1 MRLAVLLR
9 HCLAGVALA
18 ITVANGTAAQQADA
32 GQEASALRSPV
43 LLIDPERLFQESLF
57 GQRVLDELRTES
69 EALAAENRRI
79 EADLTEEERS
89 LTERRPTMEAEAF
102 RQAADAFDAKVQDI
116 RRAQDAKEKALQNA
130 VTEGREAFF
139 AAAQNIIGQ
148 LMVDAGSVVVLDR
161 RSVFLSVGAID
172 ITDSAL
178 ETVNATLGSG
188 EETAAQ

>member
-130 VTEGREAFF
+130 VNEGREAFF

>member
-1 MRLAVLLR
+1 
-9 HCLAGVALA
+9 
-18 ITVANGTAAQQADA
+18 
-32 GQEASALRSPV
+32 
-43 LLIDPERLFQESLF
+43 
-57 GQRVLDELRTES
+57 
-69 EALAAENRRI
+69 
-79 EADLTEEERS
+79 
-89 LTERRPTMEAEAF
+89 MEAEAF

>member
-57 GQRVLDELRTES
+57 GQRVLNELRTES

-116 RRAQDAKEKALQNA
+116 RRAQDAKEKALKNA
-130 VTEGREAFF
+130 VNEGREAFF

>member
-57 GQRVLDELRTES
+57 GQRVFDELRTES

-130 VTEGREAFF
+130 VNEGREAFF

>member
-1 MRLAVLLR
+1 
-9 HCLAGVALA
+9 
-18 ITVANGTAAQQADA
+18 
-32 GQEASALRSPV
+32 LRSPV

-130 VTEGREAFF
+130 VNEGREAFF

>member
-18 ITVANGTAAQQADA
+18 IAVANGTAAQQADA

-57 GQRVLDELRTES
+57 GQRVLDELRAES

-178 ETVNATLGSG
+178 EAVNATLGSG

>member
-9 HCLAGVALA
+9 HCLTGVALA
-18 ITVANGTAAQQADA
+18 IAVANGTAAQQADA

-57 GQRVLDELRTES
+57 GQRVFDELRAES